1 LSGLSF
7 FRVLPDNTP
16 KLYGQTF
23 FSEVHHRPVM
33 RQLFG
38 LLLLTLTF
46 ACASGCDGGSH
57 TNATANRAGANVKS
71 SPGGAEQSPV
81 YGYEV
86 VNTFPHDPEA
96 FTQGLIFHDGALVES
111 TGIERRSSLRRVE
124 LQTGKVLQKVDV
136 PRDFFAEGMTLFN
149 GKIYQLTWKGE
160 KGFIYD
166 PQTFEKT
173 GEFTYTG
180 EGWGLTHDADSLILS
195 DGSDKLRFI
204 DPNNYQVRRTVGVTD
219 GGRPVFSINELEY
232 VRGEVYANVWHK
244 NLVARIDPQTGHVKG
259 WIDLSGILKPGDVTD
274 PEAVLN
280 GIAYDES
287 SDRLFVTGKLWPK
300 LFEVRLKQK

>member
-1 LSGLSF
+1 
-7 FRVLPDNTP
+7 
-16 KLYGQTF
+16 
-23 FSEVHHRPVM
+23 M
-33 RQLFG
+33 RQLST
-38 LLLLTLTF
+38 LLLLTLSLCGAS
-46 ACASGCDGGSH
+46 ACGDGGVR
-57 TNATANRAGANVKS
+57 TNATANRNGNNAAANHT
-71 SPGGAEQSPV
+71 PADTNERPPV

-111 TGIERRSSLRRVE
+111 TGLERHSTLRRVE

-136 PRDFFAEGMTLFN
+136 PRDFFAEGMTLMG
-149 GKIYQLTWKGE
+149 GKLYQLTWKGE

-166 PQTFEKT
+166 PQTFQKT

-204 DPNNYQVRRTVGVTD
+204 DPNTYQVRRTVNVSD

-244 NLVARIDPQTGHVKG
+244 NQVARIDPQTGRVKG
-259 WIDLSGILKPGDVTD
+259 WIDL
-274 PEAVLN
+274 
-280 GIAYDES
+280 
-287 SDRLFVTGKLWPK
+287 
-300 LFEVRLKQK
+300 